1 MKIEDKYP
9 DAYFEHFI
17 AMFNE
22 NLTEEALK
30 NHLSLAKA
38 MEGIGYIERL
48 KEELQLMELNN
59 DQKYAIELA
68 REKGAGDFTENHIK
82 MLIRES
88 TFMIR

>member
-38 MEGIGYIERL
+38 MEGIEYIESL
-48 KEELQLMELNN
+48 KEELQLMELTN

-68 REKGAGDFTENHIK
+68 REKGVEDFAENHIQF
-82 MLIRES
+82 LIRES
-88 TFMIR
+88 DLMIK